1 MAANF
6 DVGTGWV
13 SIVPKMGDFSQ
24 VRKQLD
30 KAIVAPSQSWGE
42 QMGNKITSGLK
53 KTVNVGA
60 IAVTAA
66 AGVSAG
72 KAFSDGFNRLASTD
86 RAEKALEGLGYKGNE
101 ITQIMG
107 NVNKSIEG
115 TSFLMGDTAQV
126 ASVMLGSGIKPGQEL
141 QDTLSH
147 VADAAAHSNTSIS
160 EMGSIW
166 SKVAARGHVD
176 GEVMAQ
182 LMDRGI
188 GLQDQLAKQM
198 GVSKDA
204 VADMVSSGKVSFA
217 DFSQAMDSMF
227 HGAAQKQRETFQGSM
242 EYMKAMASHVTAE
255 IIQPFYN
262 GMIPVFNAISD
273 GFAGLEGKLGP
284 IAQQISNAIA
294 PVFEHLANDVIPA
307 VFSAIDSINVDTVMG
322 AFGPLKEGLAQMGP
336 LLEQLAQAA
345 IRVVAALAPAI
356 PPLAAALVAIV
367 NGTLPALTALLN
379 ALVPIITSVIVP
391 AITALSNEL
400 AKHPQLAAAAANG
413 FMLWAEAFVPLNR
426 GFKAVKAGAGIME
439 AFGPRI
445 GIIVKS
451 LFNIG
456 NALKSVIGVGRII
469 FTGLRTLPALMSA
482 VFSTNPVGV
491 IMTAIGLLITGITLF
506 LTKTQAGQAILASVG
521 SALQAFWEWLQPVFE
536 SIGTWLSTA
545 WSAISSFFS
554 QAASVIG
561 TIVPYVVSVLLT
573 PIMIQVEIAK
583 AAILLAFN
591 LIKAGWDLLVTG
603 MVALW
608 ESVLHP
614 MWDFMGM
621 VVSTL
626 WSAVLQPIF
635 SLIGTA
641 WNMLLSGMAAVWNGV
656 LQPAWNLMGAVL
668 QGLWNGILQPIF
680 TAIGAVWSAVV
691 NGIKAVIDNV
701 LIPAW
706 RGMSDF
712 ISMIVDR
719 FVKPAFDRMSD
730 GVRTVQHWFEVAA
743 DGIKHA
749 WTSVWDTI
757 RDIAKKIAGVAYNNA
772 ILPAWNAIAN
782 VTGVQKLD
790 RVNFATGGVMPG
802 YTPGRDVHT
811 FFSPTAGVL
820 NLSGGEAVMRPEW
833 TRAVGGP
840 AAVARMNALARSGRG
855 SGLSVGFADGGVI
868 GGIKHAAGKA
878 WEVTDEVLDKA
889 MELGSDFANAAKR
902 LFFGKIDAVKG
913 RLGIGRGTSL
923 AKSVAPAY
931 LTKGADNAWNWLKE
945 KVSEVAKKVNERL
958 SVGGNVEMYRGLVE
972 RLLREKGQ
980 PVSLV
985 NSVLRRMQQE
995 SGGNPHAI
1003 NNWDSNA
1010 AKGTPSKGLMQTIN
1024 PTFQSYKDPG
1034 YDDIWDPESNI
1045 RASMN
1050 YALATYGSLSAAY
1063 DRAGGY
1069 KRGGVLPAFLRDSGG
1084 ILPNNS
1090 IAVNT
1095 SGDSEWV
1102 LSSQQMQDFAQGMTE
1117 ASQHM
1122 DETAQAFADGVEA
1135 WLNGEEDRIGAPIEW
1150 GAQFLGDILSDVT
1163 EDLGSPWGI
1172 DGTKAPDIL
1181 DNQGRVKVSVA
1192 GPADDPGR
1200 SVLPPVE
1207 VHVNMNGDN
1216 MTVSSDD
1223 VRRGVNQA
1231 LADYQRR
1238 IEALERGVQI
1248 NTFTTPMV
1256 V

>member
-24 VRKQLD
+24 IRKQLD
-30 KAIVAPSQSWGE
+30 KAVVAPSPSWGE
-42 QMGNKITSGLK
+42 QMGNRITSGLK
-53 KTVNVGA
+53 KTMKVGA
-60 IAVTAA
+60 VAVTVA

-72 KAFSDGFNRLASTD
+72 KAFSDGFSRLASTD

-147 VADAAAHSNTSIS
+147 VADAAAHSNTSIG

-166 SKVAARGHVD
+166 SKVAARGHLD
-176 GEVMAQ
+176 GEVMNQ
-182 LMDRGI
+182 LMYHGI
-188 GLQDQLAKQM
+188 GVQEQLAKQM
-198 GVSKDA
+198 GVSRDA
-204 VADMVSSGKVSFA
+204 IADMVSSGKISFA
-217 DFSQAMDSMF
+217 DFSQAMDAMF

-242 EYMKAMASHVTAE
+242 DYMKAIRSHVTAE
-255 IIQPFYN
+255 IIQPFYK

-273 GFAGLEGKLGP
+273 GFAGLEGRMGP
-284 IAQQISNAIA
+284 IAQQISNAIT
-294 PVFEHLANDVIPA
+294 PVFEHLANDVIPS
-307 VFSAIDSINVDTVMG
+307 VFSALDSVNVDAVMG

-336 LLEQLAQAA
+336 LLEQAGKAA
-345 IRVVAALAPAI
+345 IDVVAALAPAI
-356 PPLAAALVAIV
+356 PPLAAALVAVV
-367 NGTLPALTALLN
+367 NGTLPALTAILN
-379 ALVPIITSVIVP
+379 ALVPTITSVIVP
-391 AITALSNEL
+391 AITMLGNEM
-400 AKHPQLAAAAANG
+400 AKHPALAGAAASG
-413 FMLWAEAFVPLNR
+413 FMLWAKAFIPLSR
-426 GFKAVKAGAGIME
+426 GFKAVKAGADIMT

-445 GIIVKS
+445 GTIVKS
-451 LFNIG
+451 LFNVG
-456 NALKSVIGVGRII
+456 RALKSVLSVGRII
-469 FTGLRTLPALMSA
+469 FTGLRTLPSLMSA
-482 VFSTNPVGV
+482 IFSTNPVGV
-491 IMTAIGLLITGITLF
+491 IITAIGLLIAGITLF
-506 LTKTQAGQAILASVG
+506 LTKTQAGQAILESVG
-521 SALQAFWEWLQPVFE
+521 SALQAFWGWLQPIFE
-536 SIGTWLSTA
+536 AIGSWLSTA

-554 QAASVIG
+554 QAASVIS
-561 TIVPYVVSVLLT
+561 TIVPYVVTVLLT
-573 PIMIQVEIAK
+573 PIMIQVEIVK

-591 LIKAGWDLLVTG
+591 VIKAGWDLLVTG
-603 MVALW
+603 IVTLW
-608 ESVLHP
+608 EAVLHP
-614 MWDFMGM
+614 AWDLMGT
-621 VVSTL
+621 VISTL

-635 SLIGTA
+635 SFIGSA
-641 WNMLLSGMAAVWNGV
+641 WNMLLSGMAAIWNGV
-656 LQPAWNLMGAVL
+656 LLPAWNLMGTVL
-668 QGLWNGILQPIF
+668 QALWNGIVQPIF
-680 TAIGAVWSAVV
+680 TAMGAVWSAVV

-701 LIPAW
+701 LLPAW
-706 RGMSDF
+706 HGMSDL
-712 ISMIVDR
+712 ISNIVDN
-719 FVKPAFDRMSD
+719 FVKPAFDRMGD
-730 GVRTVQHWFEVAA
+730 GVRTVQHWFESAA
-743 DGIKHA
+743 DGIKKA
-749 WTSVWDTI
+749 WNSVWDTVH
-757 RDIAKKIAGVAYNNA
+757 DIASKIANIAYSNG
-772 ILPAWNAIAN
+772 IRPAWNAVAKA
-782 VTGVQKLD
+782 TGVGDLPSVK
-790 RVNFATGGVMPG
+790 FATGGVMPG

-840 AAVARMNALARSGRG
+840 AAVARMNAMARSGRG
-855 SGLSVGFADGGVI
+855 SGLSGAFADGGVI

-878 WEVTDEVLDKA
+878 WEVTDDVLDKA
-889 MELGSDFANAAKR
+889 MELGGDFANAAKR
-902 LFFGKIDAVKG
+902 LFFSKIDGVKG
-913 RLGIGRGTSL
+913 QLGISRGTSL
-923 AKSVAPAY
+923 AKSVAPRF

-945 KVSEVAKKVNERL
+945 KVSEVAKKVKERM

-980 PVSLV
+980 PVSLT

-995 SGGNPHAI
+995 SGGNPHAV

-1010 AKGTPSKGLMQTIN
+1010 AKGTPSKGLMQTID
-1024 PTFQSYKDPG
+1024 PTFQSYKDAG
-1034 YDDIWDPESNI
+1034 FDDIWDPESNI

-1050 YALATYGSLSAAY
+1050 YAMATYGSLSAAY

-1084 ILPNNS
+1084 VLPNNS

>member
-24 VRKQLD
+24 IRKQLD
-30 KAIVAPSQSWGE
+30 KAVVAPSPSWGE
-42 QMGNKITSGLK
+42 QMGNRITSGLK
-53 KTVNVGA
+53 KTMKVGA
-60 IAVTAA
+60 VAVTAA

-72 KAFSDGFNRLASTD
+72 KAFSNGFSRLASTD

-147 VADAAAHSNTSIS
+147 VADAAAHSNTSIG

-227 HGAAQKQRETFQGSM
+227 HGEAQKQRETFQGSM
-242 EYMKAMASHVTAE
+242 DYMKAMASHVTAE

-400 AKHPQLAAAAANG
+400 AKHPQLAAVAANG

-439 AFGPRI
+439 AFGPRM

-456 NALKSVIGVGRII
+456 NALKSVLSVGRII

-482 VFSTNPVGV
+482 IFSTNPVGV
-491 IMTAIGLLITGITLF
+491 IITAIGLLIAGITLF
-506 LTKTQAGQAILASVG
+506 LTKTKAGQAILAAVG
-521 SALQAFWEWLQPVFE
+521 SAFQSFWEWLQPIFE
-536 SIGTWLSTA
+536 AIGGWLSSA
-545 WSAISSFFS
+545 WSAISVFFS
-554 QAASVIG
+554 QAASVIS
-561 TIVPYVVSVLLT
+561 TIVPYIVTVLLT
-573 PIMIQVEIAK
+573 PIMIQVEIVK

-591 LIKAGWDLLVTG
+591 LIKAGWGLLVTG

-635 SLIGTA
+635 SFIGAA

-706 RGMSDF
+706 HGMSDF
-712 ISMIVDR
+712 ISNIVDN
-719 FVKPAFDRMSD
+719 FVKPAFDRMGD
-730 GVRTVQHWFEVAA
+730 GVRTVQHWFESAA
-743 DGIKHA
+743 DGIKKA
-749 WTSVWDTI
+749 WNSVWDTVH
-757 RDIAKKIAGVAYNNA
+757 DIASKIANVAYSNG
-772 ILPAWNAIAN
+772 IRPAWNAVAK
-782 VTGVQKLD
+782 VTGVGDLPSVK
-790 RVNFATGGVMPG
+790 FATGGVMPG

-811 FFSPTAGVL
+811 FFSPTGGIL

-840 AAVARMNALARSGRG
+840 AAVARMNAMARSGRG
-855 SGLSVGFADGGVI
+855 SGLSGAFADGGVI

-878 WEVTDEVLDKA
+878 WEVTDDVLDKA
-889 MELGSDFANAAKR
+889 MELGGDFANAAKR
-902 LFFGKIDAVKG
+902 LFFSKIDGVKG
-913 RLGIGRGTSL
+913 QLGISRGTSL

-931 LTKGADNAWNWLKE
+931 LTKGAENAWDWLKE
-945 KVSEVAKKVNERL
+945 KVSEVAKKVKERMT
-958 SVGGNVEMYRGLVE
+958 VGGNVEMYRGLVE

-980 PVSLV
+980 PVSLT

-995 SGGNPHAI
+995 SGGNPHAV

-1010 AKGTPSKGLMQTIN
+1010 AKGTPSKGLMQTID

-1034 YDDIWDPESNI
+1034 FDDIWDPESNI

-1050 YALATYGSLSAAY
+1050 YAMATYGSLSAAY

>member
-24 VRKQLD
+24 IRKQLD
-30 KAIVAPSQSWGE
+30 KAVVAPSPSWGE
-42 QMGNKITSGLK
+42 QMGNRITSGLK
-53 KTVNVGA
+53 KTMKVGA
-60 IAVTAA
+60 VAVTAA

-72 KAFSDGFNRLASTD
+72 KAFSDGFSRLASTD

-147 VADAAAHSNTSIS
+147 VADAAAHSNTSIG

-166 SKVAARGHVD
+166 SKVAARGHLD
-176 GEVMAQ
+176 GEVLNQ
-182 LMDRGI
+182 LMFHGI
-188 GLQDQLAKQM
+188 GIQDQLAKQM
-198 GVSKDA
+198 GVSRDA
-204 VADMVSSGKVSFA
+204 IADMVSSGKISFA
-217 DFSQAMDSMF
+217 DFSQAMDAMF

-242 EYMKAMASHVTAE
+242 DYMKAIRSHVTAE
-255 IIQPFYN
+255 IIQPFYK

-273 GFAGLEGKLGP
+273 GFSGLEGRMGP
-284 IAQQISNAIA
+284 IAQQISNAIT
-294 PVFEHLANDVIPA
+294 PVFEHLANDVIPSI
-307 VFSAIDSINVDTVMG
+307 FSALDSVNVDAVMG
-322 AFGPLKEGLAQMGP
+322 SFGPLKEGLAQMGP
-336 LLEQLAQAA
+336 LLEQAGKAA
-345 IRVVAALAPAI
+345 IDVVAALAPAI
-356 PPLAAALVAIV
+356 PPLASALVAVV
-367 NGTLPALTALLN
+367 NGTLPALTAILN

-391 AITALSNEL
+391 AITVLGNEM
-400 AKHPQLAAAAANG
+400 AKHPAMAAAAADG
-413 FMLWAEAFVPLNR
+413 FLLWAKAFVPLTR
-426 GFKAVKAGAGIME
+426 GFRAIQEGATVVSTFGTLVGGMVKPFVGVG
-439 AFGPRI
+439 
-445 GIIVKS
+445 K
-451 LFNIG
+451 
-456 NALKSVIGVGRII
+456 ALKFVIGMGRII
-469 FTGLRTLPALMSA
+469 FTGLRTLPALFA
-482 VFSTNPVGV
+482 AIFDTNPVGL
-491 IMTAIGLLITGITLF
+491 IITAIGLLIAGITLF
-506 LTKTQAGQAILASVG
+506 LTKTKAGQAILESVG
-521 SALQAFWEWLQPVFE
+521 SALQAFWGWLQPIFE
-536 SIGTWLSTA
+536 AIGSWLSTA

-554 QAASVIG
+554 QAASVIS
-561 TIVPYVVSVLLT
+561 TIVPYVVTVLLT
-573 PIMIQVEIAK
+573 PIMIQVMIVK

-603 MVALW
+603 IVTLW
-608 ESVLHP
+608 EAVLHP
-614 MWDFMGM
+614 AWDLMGT
-621 VVSTL
+621 VISTL

-635 SLIGTA
+635 SLIGAA
-641 WNMLLSGMAAVWNGV
+641 WNMLLSGMAAIWNGV
-656 LQPAWNLMGAVL
+656 LLPAWNLMGTVL
-668 QGLWNGILQPIF
+668 QALWNGIVQPIF
-680 TAIGAVWSAVV
+680 TAMGAVWSAVV
-691 NGIKAVIDNV
+691 NGITAVIDNV
-701 LIPAW
+701 LLPAW
-706 RGMSDF
+706 HGMSSF
-712 ISMIVDR
+712 ISNIVDN
-719 FVKPAFDRMSD
+719 FVKPAFDRMGD
-730 GVRTVQHWFEVAA
+730 GVRTVQHWFESAA
-743 DGIKHA
+743 DGIKKA
-749 WTSVWDTI
+749 WNSVWDTVH
-757 RDIAKKIAGVAYNNA
+757 DIASKIANIAYNNG
-772 ILPAWNAIAN
+772 IRPAWNAVAK
-782 VTGVQKLD
+782 VTGVDDLPSVK
-790 RVNFATGGVMPG
+790 FATGGVMPG

-811 FFSPTAGVL
+811 FFSPTGGIL

-840 AAVARMNALARSGRG
+840 AAVARMNAMARSGRG
-855 SGLSVGFADGGVI
+855 SGLSGAFADGGVI

-878 WEVTDEVLDKA
+878 WEVTDDVLDKA
-889 MELGSDFANAAKR
+889 MELGGDFANAAKR
-902 LFFGKIDAVKG
+902 LFFSKIDGVKG
-913 RLGIGRGTSL
+913 QLGISRGTSL
-923 AKSVAPAY
+923 AKSVAPQF

-945 KVSEVAKKVNERL
+945 KVSEVAKKVKERM

-980 PVSLV
+980 PVSLT

-995 SGGNPHAI
+995 SGGNPRAV

-1010 AKGTPSKGLMQTIN
+1010 AKGTPSKGLMQTID

-1034 YDDIWDPESNI
+1034 FDDIWDPESNI

-1050 YALATYGSLSAAY
+1050 YAMATYGSLSAAY

-1069 KRGGVLPAFLRDSGG
+1069 AMGGVLPAFLRDSGG
-1084 ILPNNS
+1084 VLPNNS

-1102 LSSQQMQDFAQGMTE
+1102 LSPQQMQDFAQGMTE

-1181 DNQGRVKVSVA
+1181 DNQGQVKVSVA

>member
-1 MAANF
+1 MVANF

-53 KTVNVGA
+53 KTVKVGA

-255 IIQPFYN
+255 IIQPLYN

-482 VFSTNPVGV
+482 IFSTNPVGV

-635 SLIGTA
+635 SLIGAA
-641 WNMLLSGMAAVWNGV
+641 WNMLLSGMAALEWC
-656 LQPAWNLMGAVL
+656 
-668 QGLWNGILQPIF
+668 F
-680 TAIGAVWSAVV
+680 TACLEPYG
-691 NGIKAVIDNV
+691 G
-701 LIPAW
+701 
-706 RGMSDF
+706 G
-712 ISMIVDR
+712 
-719 FVKPAFDRMSD
+719 
-730 GVRTVQHWFEVAA
+730 
-743 DGIKHA
+743 
-749 WTSVWDTI
+749 
-757 RDIAKKIAGVAYNNA
+757 
-772 ILPAWNAIAN
+772 
-782 VTGVQKLD
+782 
-790 RVNFATGGVMPG
+790 ATG
-802 YTPGRDVHT
+802 
-811 FFSPTAGVL
+811 
-820 NLSGGEAVMRPEW
+820 
-833 TRAVGGP
+833 
-840 AAVARMNALARSGRG
+840 
-855 SGLSVGFADGGVI
+855 
-868 GGIKHAAGKA
+868 
-878 WEVTDEVLDKA
+878 
-889 MELGSDFANAAKR
+889 
-902 LFFGKIDAVKG
+902 
-913 RLGIGRGTSL
+913 
-923 AKSVAPAY
+923 
-931 LTKGADNAWNWLKE
+931 
-945 KVSEVAKKVNERL
+945 
-958 SVGGNVEMYRGLVE
+958 
-972 RLLREKGQ
+972 
-980 PVSLV
+980 
-985 NSVLRRMQQE
+985 
-995 SGGNPHAI
+995 
-1003 NNWDSNA
+1003 
-1010 AKGTPSKGLMQTIN
+1010 
-1024 PTFQSYKDPG
+1024 
-1034 YDDIWDPESNI
+1034 
-1045 RASMN
+1045 
-1050 YALATYGSLSAAY
+1050 
-1063 DRAGGY
+1063 
-1069 KRGGVLPAFLRDSGG
+1069 
-1084 ILPNNS
+1084 
-1090 IAVNT
+1090 
-1095 SGDSEWV
+1095 
-1102 LSSQQMQDFAQGMTE
+1102 
-1117 ASQHM
+1117 
-1122 DETAQAFADGVEA
+1122 
-1135 WLNGEEDRIGAPIEW
+1135 
-1150 GAQFLGDILSDVT
+1150 
-1163 EDLGSPWGI
+1163 
-1172 DGTKAPDIL
+1172 
-1181 DNQGRVKVSVA
+1181 
-1192 GPADDPGR
+1192 
-1200 SVLPPVE
+1200 PVE
-1207 VHVNMNGDN
+1207 WY
-1216 MTVSSDD
+1216 
-1223 VRRGVNQA
+1223 
-1231 LADYQRR
+1231 LAANIHRDWCRLVCCRQWD
-1238 IEALERGVQI
+1238 
-1248 NTFTTPMV
+1248 
-1256 V
+1256 